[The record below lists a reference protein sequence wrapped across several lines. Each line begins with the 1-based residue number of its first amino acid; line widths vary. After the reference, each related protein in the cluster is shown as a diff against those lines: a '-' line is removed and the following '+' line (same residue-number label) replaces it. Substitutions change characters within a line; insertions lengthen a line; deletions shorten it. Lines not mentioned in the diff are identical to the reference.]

1 MGTLWRYV
9 GRWMCRRLG
18 KGAGVSALFFRQPE
32 QPLRSRSVQ
41 PNDDRLERLGRP
53 LLVLT
58 SSHRDHRRRL
68 LARGCHR
75 SRVYRGQ
82 SGLHQP
88 VPFVS
93 GVGQA
98 GPFPRRCGRPRI
110 RRGGDCSPSPIVPHP
125 PPFLLSA
132 GARVSCCA
140 GRRGPCTRF
149 SLKYTIEA
157 FAAIQGS
164 RMRPGARGSTPT
176 LDYFKNKCTTVERA
190 AKRHGHVLYSP
201 AIAAWQGKRAP

>member
-1 MGTLWRYV
+1 MGTLWRYA
-9 GRWMCRRLG
+9 GRSMCRRLG
-18 KGAGVSALFFRQPE
+18 NGVGVSALFSRQAK

-68 LARGCHR
+68 LACGCHR
-75 SRVYRGQ
+75 SRAYRGRN
-82 SGLHQP
+82 GLHQP

-98 GPFPRRCGRPRI
+98 GPFPRRCGLPRI
-110 RRGGDCSPSPIVPHP
+110 RRGGDCSPRLLYRIPHRSSCP
-125 PPFLLSA
+125 A
-132 GARVSCCA
+132 GARESCRA

-164 RMRPGARGSTPT
+164 RMRPGARGSAPT
-176 LDYFKNKCTTVERA
+176 SGNKENKCTTVERA